1 MYIVKS
7 IEGTH
12 VSSIQYEVEINFD
25 TIKES
30 KKIFDEYTKE
40 GKIIQ
45 GSFND
50 NIWILFDTRSAVKLE
65 FNFSEILY
73 KKASLSIDMCSYS
86 QFIEIVKSYLII
98 ISKQKT
104 FVHLRNFLSL
114 LKKVCNSTEF
124 FQEDYFDNWLDDIN
138 VTEEGVS
145 NYLIFG
151 LPDFL
156 DIIPIE
162 NAVLFKEHIEPNLEM
177 LRRSSTWSGVDSRR
191 ELAEFQSLFLFD
203 KIINIYWN
211 SAKEDEKKFFYPVY
225 LWWRITNILPLRP
238 TEFVLTP
245 RDCLRYDKDKKQH
258 YLTVRRTKLKGAS
271 KNKLHK
277 VNHDINLDYEKYEY
291 LINEDLYNIINDY
304 ISISKPYIENK
315 MDTLFSKNMLKQTA
329 SKLSSKSRFGGRN
342 PVFSFQNLSYLL
354 KAFYTVVIKNSLNYK
369 VVYKSSK
376 RYSSD
381 KETVD
386 TDEFLDPDTIMYIS
400 LGDTRHFAMIN
411 MVLNDFN
418 PILIKDFAGHSDI
431 NTSYHYFGN
440 TSKLV
445 RCMTYLKY
453 EELKAYKSQSSA
465 INTESNY
472 NANSILLELKY
483 GKELDKSVDTD
494 EGKCYSPKFIKGDIG
509 DCNLVLGDCQICNYH
524 AGNPKSSNTEN
535 EKRLKST
542 ELALQK
548 ESEYLGYLIT
558 NYSKELSS
566 DADIKQCILNIQ
578 KYANQYTSIYPKC
591 NK

>member
-12 VSSIQYEVEINFD
+12 VSSIKYEVEINFD
-25 TIKES
+25 TIEES
-30 KKIFDEYTKE
+30 KKIFDKYTKE
-40 GKIIQ
+40 GKILQ

-50 NIWILFDTRSAVKLE
+50 NIWILFDTRSTVKLE

-104 FVHLRNFLSL
+104 FLYLRNFLFL
-114 LKKVCNSTEF
+114 LKKVCNSTKF
-124 FQEDYFDNWLDDIN
+124 FQEEYFDNWLDDIN

-145 NYLIFG
+145 NDLIFG

-162 NAVLFKEHIEPNLEM
+162 TAVLFKEHIEPNLEM
-177 LRRSSTWSGVDSRR
+177 LRRSKRSDVDARR

-245 RDCLRYDKDKKQH
+245 RDCLRYDSDKKQH
-258 YLTVRRTKLKGAS
+258 YLTVRRTTLKGTS
-271 KNKLHK
+271 KNKLQNI
-277 VNHDINLDYEKYEY
+277 NHDINLDYKKYEY
-291 LINEDLYNIINDY
+291 LINEDLYNIINEY
-304 ISISKPYIENK
+304 ISISEPYIESK

-342 PVFSFQNLSYLL
+342 PVFSFHNLDYLL
-354 KAFYTVVIKNSLNYK
+354 KTFYAVVIKNSLNYK
-369 VVYKSSK
+369 VVYKNSK

-386 TDEFLDPDTIMYIS
+386 TDEFLDPGTIMYMS

-440 TSKLV
+440 ISKLV

-524 AGNPKSSNTEN
+524 VGNPKSSNTEN